1 MKSIQVFEWESLS
14 VDRIL
19 PGGCG
24 ESLSQT
30 QFDSLLKWNDAQD
43 GNFFKL
49 GHKKITFTQWV
60 GVIHIQDLCIEVIPK
75 ADKRTEGTRQESLA
89 KWSSILMKMLRATG
103 QIKLRTSESSSLALR
118 KQSLLDIYLEC
129 FINEVETLIH
139 RGMIKKYHKVSQNRT
154 SLKGKLLFS
163 QNIKH
168 NLVHKE
174 RFFTQAAEYD
184 KLNVWNEMLYAA
196 LGVVFQVTSN
206 GLIRSRA
213 KELELYFP
221 DWPKRTFTAGDFDR
235 LNYDRKSEGY
245 REAIQL
251 AKLILLKLNPQIQ
264 AGSTS
269 VVAIFFD
276 MNDLFERYVAKVLG
290 KKILLQGLES
300 SLYIKT
306 QGPQQDLLVK
316 KDVDEVVQKAFRLK
330 PDMVVGKRPISAK
343 DYVAILDTKWKSL
356 DDSEK
361 KMGVSQADLY
371 QLYTYAG
378 EYECQSV
385 ALIYPKWGEDAKAHH
400 YEYSVGPGRRE
411 TRIQLVPFD
420 CERDVFVC
428 EEGGDELG
436 FLD

>member
-1 MKSIQVFEWESLS
+1 
-14 VDRIL
+14 
-19 PGGCG
+19 
-24 ESLSQT
+24 
-30 QFDSLLKWNDAQD
+30 
-43 GNFFKL
+43 
-49 GHKKITFTQWV
+49 
-60 GVIHIQDLCIEVIPK
+60 
-75 ADKRTEGTRQESLA
+75 
-89 KWSSILMKMLRATG
+89 
-103 QIKLRTSESSSLALR
+103 
-118 KQSLLDIYLEC
+118 
-129 FINEVETLIH
+129 
-139 RGMIKKYHKVSQNRT
+139 MIKKYHKVSQNRT

-184 KLNVWNEMLYAA
+184 KLNVWNEMIYAA

-221 DWPKRTFTAGDFDR
+221 DWHKRTFTQGDFDR
-235 LNYDRKSEGY
+235 LIYDRKSEGY
-245 REAIQL
+245 RDAIEL

-264 AGSTS
+264 SGSTS

-276 MNDLFERYVAKVLG
+276 MNSLFERYVAKVLD
-290 KKILLQGLES
+290 KKIQLQGLES
-300 SLYIKT
+300 SLYIKM

-316 KDVDEVVQKAFRLK
+316 KDVDEVVEKVFRLK

-343 DYVAILDTKWKSL
+343 NYVAILDTKWKSL

-378 EYECQSV
+378 EYEFQSV

-400 YEYSVGPGRRE
+400 YEYSVGPGNSGDASGVTSGRPDGDGARTRRE

-436 FLD
+436 FLG